1 MRTPSFNS
9 SLRRGVCVYSIHRR
23 LRLGSLEKT
32 HKQGQRAQRVL
43 RTQRMQSIIPSSAAN
58 ESHMPRL
65 FERCLVPTTTS
76 KHHDERGR
84 HGRSAGNITTAPA
97 DRFKRNLHVA
107 QRTNHKLTSTK
118 QFLVAPLNPAIN
130 NCVWKLRK
138 WRHARAGN
146 RWTRFIDIITTTS

>member
-1 MRTPSFNS
+1 MRKLPYKRLKFFS
-9 SLRRGVCVYSIHRR
+9 SQDVYSIQRR
-23 LRLGSLEKT
+23 LRLGSLETT
-32 HKQGQRAQRVL
+32 HKQGQRVL
-43 RTQRMQSIIPSSAAN
+43 RTQMMQSIIIPSSAAG

-130 NCVWKLRK
+130 NCVWKLHK

-146 RWTRFIDIITTTS
+146 RWTRFIDITTTS